1 MADEI
6 EPTTEGGEI
15 ATATEPAPVEEK
27 AADET
32 AGEEKKEKLNQQV
45 LILDVGPCRKHI
57 KVTVDRAD
65 VDKLLDAKYKE
76 LVGDS
81 AVPGFRPGKAPR
93 QVVVRRYHK
102 EVSDQKIGRASC
114 RERV

>member
-6 EPTTEGGEI
+6 DPIPDGAAPEGGEI
-15 ATATEPAPVEEK
+15 APATETAPVEER
-27 AADET
+27 

-76 LVGDS
+76 LVSDS
-81 AVPGFRPGKAPR
+81 AVPGFRPGRAPR
-93 QVVVRRYHK
+93 QVGVRPYHK
-102 EVSDQKIGRASC
+102 QVSTQTKNPIPLPIP
-114 RERV
+114 